1 MERAMAHPIGGHT
14 ISGMTTSE
22 VAADEAFGARLAD
35 RYVELLRIA
44 VLMAG
49 DRAEGE
55 DAVQSALE
63 RAWQHRRQLREIERL
78 DAWLGR
84 IVVREVVRRQTGAWA
99 RLARRSHPITELT
112 SSIAAPDVDADL
124 ALRLGEAFDH
134 LPPLQRAVVVLH
146 HYAGYPVADVAI
158 AVGAPVETVR
168 SRLRVAMARLRDE
181 MQR

>member
-1 MERAMAHPIGGHT
+1 MERSMARPIGGRT

-22 VAADEAFGARLAD
+22 LQADEAFGARLAD
-35 RYVELLRIA
+35 RYMGLLRIA

-84 IVVREVVRRQTGAWA
+84 IVVREVLRRQTGAWA
-99 RLARRSHPITELT
+99 RMTRRSHRITELT
-112 SSIAAPDVDADL
+112 SIAAPDVDADL

-134 LPPLQRAVVVLH
+134 LPPHQRAVVVLH

-168 SRLRVAMARLRDE
+168 SRLRVGMARLRDE
-181 MQR
+181 LQR